1 MIYEPERL
9 AILVM
14 MTNPQ
19 KQIGIMSTLM
29 NARDTINVKKK
40 KKTKHTPLFPDN
52 HLYRHGI
59 NAFTYLD
66 SPTLR
71 AIVLFSLLVLLLFC
85 FLLLLL
91 GLKFFFFTFS
101 FGKFMGFIVQPKT
114 ISRDLAVKEEEK
126 KISEISVTIGF
137 FEVDVTYFDGVEL

>member
-29 NARDTINVKKK
+29 NARDTINVKK

-71 AIVLFSLLVLLLFC
+71 AIVLFSLLVLLL
-85 FLLLLL
+85 LSL
-91 GLKFFFFTFS
+91 
-101 FGKFMGFIVQPKT
+101 IH
-114 ISRDLAVKEEEK
+114 I
-126 KISEISVTIGF
+126 
-137 FEVDVTYFDGVEL
+137 